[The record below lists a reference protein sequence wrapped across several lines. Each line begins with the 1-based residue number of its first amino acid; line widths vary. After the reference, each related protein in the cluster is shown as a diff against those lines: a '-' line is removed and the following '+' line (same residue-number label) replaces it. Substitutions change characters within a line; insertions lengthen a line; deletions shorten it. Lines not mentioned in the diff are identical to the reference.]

1 MHTSTKFLIV
11 LCSLLAVLLAAMTIT
26 YAANA
31 DRIVDSVRSEKLA
44 RAAAEAEAAA
54 SNAAAVRE
62 STELKGQLDALR
74 ATMTQLEGKIRDLES
89 ERATL
94 RSDKEQAVSQAAAIR
109 NRIDQL
115 TATSQTQAEVI
126 KGYREQVLGLQ
137 TEQLSSS
144 RREIELVD
152 RLNDL
157 ESQLEVQTQS
167 NRTLREQLTEQTAA
181 LQAAN
186 GGGTVVAAAN
196 NAVQGEPFEPKGLD
210 VRCRILDVFMSP
222 AGQEMALIDAGS
234 NSGLRENMKLTIA
247 RDGGTFVANVIITK
261 VDPRQ
266 AVGRIDKL
274 GRSVTVQKGDM
285 VFTQVR

>member
-1 MHTSTKFLIV
+1 VHTSTKFLIV

-31 DRIVDSVRSEKLA
+31 DRIVDSIRSERLA
-44 RAAAEAEAAA
+44 RAAAETEARASVSAATQEKAELEKRVA
-54 SNAAAVRE
+54 SLQN
-62 STELKGQLDALR
+62 
-74 ATMTQLEGKIRDLES
+74 TMTALESKVRDLES

-115 TATSQTQAEVI
+115 AATAQTQASVI
-126 KGYREQVLGLQ
+126 EGYTRQVLSLQ
-137 TEQLSSS
+137 SEQLAGS

-157 ESQLEVQTQS
+157 ESQREVLDSTS
-167 NRTLREQLTEQTAA
+167 RTLREQLTEAQLA
-181 LQAAN
+181 LQAATA
-186 GGGTVVAAAN
+186 GGTVIAKDTTA
-196 NAVQGEPFEPKGLD
+196 GEPFEPKGLD
-210 VRCRILDVFMSP
+210 VRARILDVFTSP
-222 AGQEMALIDAGS
+222 AGQEMVLIDAGS

-247 RDGGTFVANVIITK
+247 REGGTFLANVIITK

-274 GRSVTVQKGDM
+274 GRSVDVRKGDM
-285 VFTQVR
+285 AFSQIK

>member
-31 DRIVDSVRSEKLA
+31 DRIVDSVRSERLA
-44 RAAAEAEAAA
+44 RAAAESEARSAVAAA
-54 SNAAAVRE
+54 TQEKAELEKRVASLQNTM
-62 STELKGQLDALR
+62 TELESKVRG
-74 ATMTQLEGKIRDLES
+74 LES

-94 RSDKEQAVSQAAAIR
+94 RSDKEQAVSQASAIR

-115 TATSQTQAEVI
+115 AATSQTQADVI
-126 KGYREQVLGLQ
+126 KGYREQVLALQ
-137 TEQLSSS
+137 AEQLASG

-157 ESQLEVQTQS
+157 ESQREVLDSTA
-167 NRTLREQLTEQTAA
+167 RTLREQLAEAQLAM
-181 LQAAN
+181 QAA
-186 GGGTVVAAAN
+186 GGGQ
-196 NAVQGEPFEPKGLD
+196 AVIAKDTTAGEPFEPKGLD
-210 VRCRILDVFMSP
+210 VRARILDAFTSP
-222 AGQEMALIDAGS
+222 AGQEMVLIDAGS

-247 RDGGTFVANVIITK
+247 REGGTFLANVIITK

-266 AVGRIDKL
+266 SVGRLDKL
-274 GRSVTVQKGDM
+274 GRSVDVRKGDM
-285 VFTQVR
+285 VFSQLK

>member
-31 DRIVDSVRSEKLA
+31 DRIVDSVRSERLA
-44 RAAAEAEAAA
+44 RAAAESEARASVCAA
-54 SNAAAVRE
+54 TQENATLQETNR
-62 STELKGQLDALR
+62 SLR
-74 ATMTQLEGKIRDLES
+74 ALQTQLEAKITSLES

-94 RSDKEQAVSQAAAIR
+94 RSDKEQAQSAAQTIR

-115 TATSQTQAEVI
+115 AATAETQAKVI
-126 KGYREQVLGLQ
+126 QGYRDQVLALQ
-137 TEQLSSS
+137 AEQLAGS

-157 ESQLEVQTQS
+157 ESQREVLDSTA
-167 NRTLREQLTEQTAA
+167 RTLREQLAEAQQA
-181 LQAAN
+181 LQAAA
-186 GGGTVVAAAN
+186 GGAGMVAAKDVA
-196 NAVQGEPFEPKGLD
+196 AGEPFEPKGLD
-210 VRCRILDVFMSP
+210 VRCRVLDVFMSP

-274 GRSVTVQKGDM
+274 GRSVTVQKGDT
-285 VFTQVR
+285 VFAQVK

>member
-31 DRIVDSVRSEKLA
+31 DRIVDSVRSERLA
-44 RAAAEAEAAA
+44 RAAAEAEARASVSAA
-54 SNAAAVRE
+54 MQEKGELAKLVASLQNTM
-62 STELKGQLDALR
+62 TELESKVRG
-74 ATMTQLEGKIRDLES
+74 LES

-94 RSDKEQAVSQAAAIR
+94 RSDKEQAVSQASAIR

-115 TATSQTQAEVI
+115 TATSQTQADVI
-126 KGYREQVLGLQ
+126 KGYREQVLALQ
-137 TEQLSSS
+137 SEQLAGG

-157 ESQLEVQTQS
+157 ESQREVLDQTA
-167 NRTLREQLTEQTAA
+167 RTLREQLTEAQLA
-181 LQAAN
+181 LQAAT
-186 GGGTVVAAAN
+186 GGGALIARDTTT
-196 NAVQGEPFEPKGLD
+196 GEPFEPKGLD
-210 VRCRILDVFMSP
+210 VRARILEVFTSP

-247 RDGGTFVANVIITK
+247 REGGTFVANVIITK

-274 GRSVTVQKGDM
+274 GRTVDVRQGDM